1 MTAAIADLAEELA
14 AGSVEDGGA
23 VAGLKAED
31 IAGMVGF
38 APGQFEEGRAA
49 LRGGQVEAV
58 HCDF

>member
-1 MTAAIADLAEELA
+1 MAAAIADFAEELA
-14 AGSVEDGGA
+14 SGSVEDGGA

-31 IAGMVGF
+31 IARMMGF

-49 LRGGQVEAV
+49 LSGGQEEAV